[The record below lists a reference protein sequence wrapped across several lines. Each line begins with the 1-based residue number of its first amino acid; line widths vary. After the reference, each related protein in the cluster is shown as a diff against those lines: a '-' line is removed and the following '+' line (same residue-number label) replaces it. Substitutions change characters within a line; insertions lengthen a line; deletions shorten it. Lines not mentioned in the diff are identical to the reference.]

1 MVEVVRQCQ
10 GDARSRGYGTDHVDR
25 RRGGEDG
32 NASVVAVDIVLVV
45 GDDVR
50 RPSSASSMDVM
61 VGSLGVIYRTYMSL
75 LPTVFSRGTNMLR
88 VKIRKIVFCAGT
100 KENLPL

>member
-1 MVEVVRQCQ
+1 MRVPE
-10 GDARSRGYGTDHVDR
+10 GTGPITSIDAG
-25 RRGGEDG
+25 GGEDG

-61 VGSLGVIYRTYMSL
+61 VGISRGVIYRTY
-75 LPTVFSRGTNMLR
+75 
-88 VKIRKIVFCAGT
+88 IR
-100 KENLPL
+100 